1 VVTALRPISFVI
13 GDDVIED
20 TRRTGDV
27 PPLPLPI
34 FLFPALATCNTA
46 EDESSTF
53 ALSFALRRIPLPS
66 SCISHSAERNLTALF
81 MKLPVVSTEVVWNH
95 RRPGQ
100 VPSSRNSLR
109 IAKRF

>member
-20 TRRTGDV
+20 TPRTGDV

-53 ALSFALRRIPLPS
+53 CVALRATPHPATFEL
-66 SCISHSAERNLTALF
+66 HLTFIRKESNCAF
-81 MKLPVVSTEVVWNH
+81 HETARGFH
-95 RRPGQ
+95 
-100 VPSSRNSLR
+100 
-109 IAKRF
+109 